1 MIRMRM
7 SKALSLM
14 LGGMLLISSLVLF
27 AVPAAADGGSGNG
40 GGHGPWSDGG
50 GKSPDDAGPNDK
62 VYDKGVNKSLM
73 GKMSYAQ
80 GNGQGGFVFYSMDEV
95 NGTITNYGLFTSQG
109 EKVLIDSISVEGF
122 VPEEIEV
129 HGSVAKMTDDGT
141 RAVIHDN
148 PTGMYHLFVNE
159 ATNVTIA
166 LSGDMTVV
174 ENKVLNESS
183 NLTYQLI
190 ISDGN
195 STGVIA
201 SDDPFE
207 VSENGTVID
216 CNVTEHL
223 MVRFLPQVAHRHQWM
238 EMVLMQAVQE
248 GRVAAEIT
256 LVGDDQGG
264 IYDTVSYRQDMNV
277 QVHQVV
283 RNQFKLMA
291 QGENAQGALMLVHT
305 ESGTMDMTR
314 DRLQVR
320 LNDQDMRC
328 TDDPLELLYGQ
339 PEDACYTV
347 IDDGEVQQML
357 VYLPASAL
365 GAITIE
371 SLDPLAELFSPAG
384 IAVIVGAMALVA
396 LAGVVA
402 FRKR

>member
-1 MIRMRM
+1 MRM

-27 AVPAAADGGSGNG
+27 AVPAAADGGNGNG

-50 GKSPDDAGPNDK
+50 GESPDDAGPNDNM
-62 VYDKGVNKSLM
+62 YMKGVNKSLM
-73 GKMSYAQ
+73 GKMSFAY
-80 GNGQGGFVFYSMDEV
+80 GNGQGGFVFYSMDEE
-95 NGTITNYGLFTSQG
+95 NGTITAYGLFTSNG

-122 VPEEIEV
+122 VPEEIDV
-129 HGSVAKMTDDGT
+129 HGSVAKLTDDGA
-141 RAVIHDN
+141 RAVVHDN
-148 PTGMYHLFVNE
+148 PTGMYHLFVDD
-159 ATNVTIA
+159 ATNVTIV

-174 ENKVLNESS
+174 ENKVLNESN

-207 VSENGTVID
+207 VSENGTVIE

-256 LVGDDQGG
+256 LVGDDGSG
-264 IYDTVSYRQDMNV
+264 IYDTVSYRQEMNV
-277 QVHQVV
+277 QVQQVV
-283 RNQFKLMA
+283 KNKFKFMA

-305 ESGTMDMTR
+305 ESGTMDMSR

-320 LNDQDMRC
+320 LNDQDMRY

-357 VYLPASAL
+357 VYLPANSL
-365 GAITIE
+365 GAITVE
-371 SLDPLAELFSPAG
+371 SIDPLAALFSPAG
-384 IAVIVGAMALVA
+384 IAIMVGALALVA

>member
-1 MIRMRM
+1 M

-27 AVPAAADGGSGNG
+27 AVPAAADGGNGNG

-50 GKSPDDAGPNDK
+50 GESPDDAGPNDNM
-62 VYDKGVNKSLM
+62 YMKGVNKSLM
-73 GKMSYAQ
+73 GKMSFAY
-80 GNGQGGFVFYSMDEV
+80 GNGQGGFVFYSMDEE
-95 NGTITNYGLFTSQG
+95 NGTITAYGLFTSNG

-122 VPEEIEV
+122 VPEEIDV
-129 HGSVAKMTDDGT
+129 HGSVAKLTDDGA
-141 RAVIHDN
+141 RAVVHDN
-148 PTGMYHLFVNE
+148 PTGMYHLFVDD
-159 ATNVTIA
+159 ATNVTIV

-174 ENKVLNESS
+174 ENKVLNESN

-207 VSENGTVID
+207 VSENGTVIE

-256 LVGDDQGG
+256 LVGDDGSG
-264 IYDTVSYRQDMNV
+264 IYDTVSYRQEMNV
-277 QVHQVV
+277 QVQQVV
-283 RNQFKLMA
+283 KNKFKFMA

-305 ESGTMDMTR
+305 ESGTMDMSR

-320 LNDQDMRC
+320 LNDQDMRY

-357 VYLPASAL
+357 VYLPANSL
-365 GAITIE
+365 GAITVE
-371 SLDPLAELFSPAG
+371 SIDPLAALFSPAG
-384 IAVIVGAMALVA
+384 IAIMVGALALVA

>member
-1 MIRMRM
+1 
-7 SKALSLM
+7 
-14 LGGMLLISSLVLF
+14 
-27 AVPAAADGGSGNG
+27 
-40 GGHGPWSDGG
+40 
-50 GKSPDDAGPNDK
+50 
-62 VYDKGVNKSLM
+62 
-73 GKMSYAQ
+73 
-80 GNGQGGFVFYSMDEV
+80 
-95 NGTITNYGLFTSQG
+95 
-109 EKVLIDSISVEGF
+109 
-122 VPEEIEV
+122 
-129 HGSVAKMTDDGT
+129 
-141 RAVIHDN
+141 
-148 PTGMYHLFVNE
+148 
-159 ATNVTIA
+159 
-166 LSGDMTVV
+166 
-174 ENKVLNESS
+174 
-183 NLTYQLI
+183 YQLI

-207 VSENGTVID
+207 VSENGTVIE

-256 LVGDDQGG
+256 LVGDDGSG
-264 IYDTVSYRQDMNV
+264 IYDTVSYRQEMNV
-277 QVHQVV
+277 QVQQVV
-283 RNQFKLMA
+283 KNKFKFMA

-305 ESGTMDMTR
+305 ESGTMDMSR

-320 LNDQDMRC
+320 LNDQDMRY

-357 VYLPASAL
+357 VYLPANSL
-365 GAITIE
+365 GAITVE
-371 SLDPLAELFSPAG
+371 SVDPLAALFSPAG
-384 IAVIVGAMALVA
+384 IAIMVGALALVA

>member
-1 MIRMRM
+1 
-7 SKALSLM
+7 M

-27 AVPAAADGGSGNG
+27 AVPAAADGGNGNG

-50 GKSPDDAGPNDK
+50 GESPDDAGPNDNM
-62 VYDKGVNKSLM
+62 YMKGVNKSLM
-73 GKMSYAQ
+73 GKMSFAY
-80 GNGQGGFVFYSMDEV
+80 GNGQGGFVFYSMDEE
-95 NGTITNYGLFTSQG
+95 NGTITAYGLFTSNG

-122 VPEEIEV
+122 VPEEIDV
-129 HGSVAKMTDDGT
+129 HGSVAKLTDDGA
-141 RAVIHDN
+141 RAVVHDN
-148 PTGMYHLFVNE
+148 PTGMYHLFVDD
-159 ATNVTIA
+159 ATNVTIV

-174 ENKVLNESS
+174 ENKVLNESN

-207 VSENGTVID
+207 VSENGTVIE

-256 LVGDDQGG
+256 LVGDDGSG
-264 IYDTVSYRQDMNV
+264 IYDTVSYRQEMNV
-277 QVHQVV
+277 QVQQVV
-283 RNQFKLMA
+283 KNKFKFMA

-305 ESGTMDMTR
+305 ESGTMDMSR

-320 LNDQDMRC
+320 LNDQDMRY

-357 VYLPASAL
+357 VYLPANSL
-365 GAITIE
+365 GAITVE
-371 SLDPLAELFSPAG
+371 SIDPLAALFSPAG
-384 IAVIVGAMALVA
+384 IAIMVGALALVA

>member
-1 MIRMRM
+1 M

-14 LGGMLLISSLVLF
+14 LGGMLLISAFALF
-27 AVPAAADGGSGNG
+27 AVPAVADSGNG
-40 GGHGPWSDGG
+40 NGGDGQGPWSDGG
-50 GKSPDDAGPNDK
+50 GESPEGAGPSDEM
-62 VYDKGVNKSLM
+62 YQTGVNKSLM
-73 GKMSYAQ
+73 GKMSYAY
-80 GNGQGGFVFYSMDEV
+80 GYGQGGFVFYTVDEE
-95 NGTITNYGLFTSQG
+95 NGTITTYGLFTSEG

-122 VPEEIEV
+122 VPEEIDV
-129 HGSVAKMTDDGT
+129 HGSIAKLIEDGSI
-141 RAVIHDN
+141 AVIHDN
-148 PTGMYHLFVNE
+148 PTGMYHLFVEE
-159 ATNVTIA
+159 ATNVTIV
-166 LSGDMTVV
+166 LSGDMVV
-174 ENKVLNESS
+174 TENKVLNESS

-190 ISDGN
+190 ISDGT

-207 VSENGTVID
+207 VTENGTVIE

-238 EMVLMQAVQE
+238 EMVLMQAIQE
-248 GRVAAEIT
+248 GRVAAEVT
-256 LVGDDQGG
+256 LVGDGEGG
-264 IYDTVSYRQDMNV
+264 IYDTVSYRQELNLQV
-277 QVHQVV
+277 QHVV
-283 RNQFKLMA
+283 KNEFKLMA

-305 ESGTMDMTR
+305 EAGTMDMSQ
-314 DRLQVR
+314 DRLRVR
-320 LNDQDMRC
+320 LNDQDMRYA
-328 TDDPLELLYGQ
+328 DDPLELIYGQ

-357 VYLPASAL
+357 VYLPASTL

-371 SLDPLAELFSPAG
+371 SVDPLAALFSPAG